1 MSTPGTLALTLK
13 NNTHVLSMA
22 CCNTEKGFLRT
33 INEISRID
41 RFVENCEVF
50 MQQIDSELLDKFD
63 VFFDFK
69 RLTGD
74 RYLMTFKRYRRHGRH
89 PKTVAWLEFDRFRM
103 INVSDNV
110 LGHVLN
116 SMYRESI

>member
-1 MSTPGTLALTLK
+1 MEYKLC
-13 NNTHVLSMA
+13 NNCMDS
-22 CCNTEKGFLRT
+22 
-33 INEISRID
+33 
-41 RFVENCEVF
+41 FVENCDVF
-50 MQQIDSELLDKFD
+50 LQKIDSELLDKFD
-63 VFFDFK
+63 VFFHFK
-69 RLTGD
+69 ALTGG

-89 PKTVAWLEFDRFRM
+89 PKIVAWLEFDRFRM